1 MFALLPTKTFL
12 GDSKKSPYNFKRKWS
27 WIVEEI
33 TQLGASWSV
42 LPGSSNAEDDGERT
56 PLRQTTTKT
65 VFLEKVSLTLN
76 GKPVDSFDGRASAND
91 DTLMF
96 MRLHN
101 VLGFSKTRTG
111 NNLTRTDF
119 HHGSYFCAYDLT
131 TSANSG
137 MNFLVPS
144 VRLGNLRL
152 NLEFSSSIVEEFTL
166 LIYSEFPSLV
176 TIDRNRQIR
185 MTYA

>member
-1 MFALLPTKTFL
+1 MQLDASFGPV
-12 GDSKKSPYNFKRKWS
+12 D
-27 WIVEEI
+27 EE
-33 TQLGASWSV
+33 
-42 LPGSSNAEDDGERT
+42 EGETNIEHIRG
-56 PLRQTTTKT
+56 PVRQQTTKT
-65 VFLEKVSLTLN
+65 AFLEKVTLTLN
-76 GKPVDSFDGRASAND
+76 GKPVDGFDARASEHD

-111 NNLTRTDF
+111 NNLTRIDF
-119 HHGSYFCAYDLT
+119 HHGSYLCAFDLT

-152 NLEFSSSIVEEFTL
+152 SLEFSKTTGEEMTL

-176 TIDRNRQIR
+176 TIDKFRQIR